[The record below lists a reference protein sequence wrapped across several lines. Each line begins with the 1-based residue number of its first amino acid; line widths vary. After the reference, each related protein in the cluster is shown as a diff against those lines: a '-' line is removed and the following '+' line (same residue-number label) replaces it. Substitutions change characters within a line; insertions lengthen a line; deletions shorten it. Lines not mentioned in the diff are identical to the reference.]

1 MERSIGILLLL
12 GLVNFDLPARMSHH
26 SLPGRKTQLRA
37 SEAGRQAQ
45 STAEKRF
52 TPEEMSEDLSFML
65 RTFEEVHPNLYY
77 YTPKTEID
85 VLKAEIIRSLTKP
98 LTEREF
104 FPMTARLAAKFGD
117 GHTNAS
123 APPSRRN
130 YLNNGG
136 LTFPFDIKR
145 TTRGIIV
152 RQSYADNSALG
163 SGDRILSIN
172 GVEVDQLF
180 GQLLNEV
187 SGETLAYRTVLVENS
202 FKPMLWTHQIWP
214 PFKIEYESK
223 KTGKRQTE
231 TVQGMTSQVLTQRQ
245 QGASSQGQNIPYRY
259 QDLAGGIGYLNFRSM
274 GGDRAAFEAFLEVT
288 FKLIKSEKVK
298 GLIVDLRENSGGN
311 SALGESLLS
320 YLTNKPY
327 KMADRKE
334 WKVSRPYR
342 EYLKGNPRLG
352 PNPKY
357 MEAKDGEIIVSKG
370 ELRTP
375 PNNSLRFNGQVCFL
389 IGPYTFS
396 SAMMLANA
404 VGDFKLATLIG
415 EETGDPPNSFGE
427 VYSFN
432 LPNSKLSVNVS
443 SAQFVRANGD
453 GKDKHPVLPDI
464 GVTLTENDLERQ
476 VDTVLE
482 FAKKWVLQQAEPG
495 KQTK

>member
-1 MERSIGILLLL
+1 MKRSIGILLLL
-12 GLVNFDLPARMSHH
+12 CLVNFDLSARINHY
-26 SLPGRKTQLRA
+26 SLPGRKMQPRA

-85 VLKAEIIRSLTKP
+85 ALKAEVIRSLTKP

-104 FPMTARLAAKFGD
+104 FPMVARLSAKFGD

-123 APPSRRN
+123 SPPSRRT
-130 YLNNGG
+130 YLDNGG

-145 TTRGIIV
+145 TTKGIIV
-152 RQSYADNSALG
+152 RQSYADNSAVG

-202 FKPMLWTHQIWP
+202 FKPMLWTHEIWP
-214 PFKIEYESK
+214 PFNIEYESK
-223 KTGKRQTE
+223 KTGQRQTE
-231 TVQGMTSQVLTQRQ
+231 TVPGLTSQALTQRQ
-245 QGASSQGQNIPYRY
+245 QGSSQGQNIPYRY

-274 GGDRAAFEAFLEVT
+274 GGERAAFEAFLEVT

-342 EYLKGNPRLG
+342 EYLRSNTRLRPNPR
-352 PNPKY
+352 Y
-357 MEAKDGEIIVSKG
+357 MEAKDGEILVSKG

-375 PNNSLRFNGQVCFL
+375 PNNSLRFDGPVCFL
-389 IGPYTFS
+389 IGSYTFS

-432 LPNSKLSVNVS
+432 LPHSKLSINVS
-443 SAQFVRANGD
+443 TAQFVRANGD

-464 GVTLTENDLERQ
+464 KVTLTENDLERQ

-482 FAKKWVLQQAEPG
+482 FAKKWVLQQAEQS
-495 KQTK
+495 KSAK